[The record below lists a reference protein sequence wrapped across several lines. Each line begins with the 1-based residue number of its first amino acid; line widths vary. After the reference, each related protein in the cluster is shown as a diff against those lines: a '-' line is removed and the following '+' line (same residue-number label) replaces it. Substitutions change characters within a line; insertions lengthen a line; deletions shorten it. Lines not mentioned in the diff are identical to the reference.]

1 MRRALFRRGLLI
13 TLIAVLL
20 AACGGGKSNS
30 GGGTSGT
37 TKLTVGLVPV
47 IDIAPFY
54 LGIKHGFFS
63 AEGLDVT
70 PQLIQTGAT
79 VVSGVV
85 SGSLPIG
92 FSNTTSLVIAASKNI
107 PVQIISAGVSAGTGD
122 YAGLLVKAN
131 GPIKSVKDLAGKRI
145 AVNGLKNVGSL
156 TVNAALEA
164 NGVDISHITYIE
176 VPFPNMGTALVRN
189 QIDAAW
195 VVEPFVSANKAANNG
210 THLLIQTYMSLPA
223 HYPVAAYFVSQAYRS
238 GHADVVAKFQRAIA
252 KALDY
257 AQAHP
262 DEVRQVLPTYIKG
275 ITPQAAQH
283 LVLPEWSSNPYPDL
297 IKWTAD
303 HALKYGYI
311 TTEPDMS
318 KLVAVSSG

>member
-1 MRRALFRRGLLI
+1 MRSGLLKRGVLVA
-13 TLIAVLL
+13 LIAVLL
-20 AACGGGKSNS
+20 AACGGGKRS
-30 GGGTSGT
+30 GGGGGSGP

-54 LGIKHGFFS
+54 LGIKHGYFS

-70 PQLIQTGAT
+70 PKLIQTGAT
-79 VVSGVV
+79 VIQGAISGD
-85 SGSLPIG
+85 LQIG
-92 FSNTTSLVIAASKNI
+92 FSNDTSLVIAASKNI
-107 PVQIISAGVSAGTGD
+107 PVQIIAAGVSAARGD
-122 YAGLLVKAN
+122 YAGLLVKDN

-164 NGVDISHITYIE
+164 NGVDISHITYVE
-176 VPFPNMGTALVRN
+176 VPFPNMGTALVRG
-189 QIDAAW
+189 QVDAAW

-210 THLLIQTYMSLPA
+210 THLLIRTYESLPA
-223 HYPVAAYFVSQAYRS
+223 HFPVASYFVSQSYKS
-238 GHADVVAKFQRAIA
+238 QHPDVVAKFQRAIN

-257 AQAHP
+257 AQAHS
-262 DEVRQVLPTYIKG
+262 DEVRQILPTYIK

-311 TTEPDMS
+311 TTEPDIG
-318 KLVAVSSG
+318 KLVATSTS

>member
-1 MRRALFRRGLLI
+1 MRRALLKRGVLI
-13 TLIAVLL
+13 ALIAVLV
-20 AACGGGKSNS
+20 AACGGGKGSSGS
-30 GGGTSGT
+30 GGGN

-54 LGIKHGFFS
+54 LGIKHGFFT

-70 PQLIQTGAT
+70 PKLIQTGAT
-79 VVSGVV
+79 VVAGALSGDIQ
-85 SGSLPIG
+85 IG
-92 FSNTTSLVIAASKNI
+92 FSNTTSLVIAASKNV

-122 YAGLLVKAN
+122 YAGLLVRN
-131 GPIKSVKDLAGKRI
+131 DGSIKTPKDLEGKTI

-156 TVNAALEA
+156 TVNAALETF
-164 NGVDISHITYIE
+164 GVDWNKLNYIE
-176 VPFPNMGTALVRN
+176 VPFPNMGTSLAKK

-210 THLLIQTYMSLPA
+210 THLLLQTYSKLPA

-252 KALDY
+252 KSLDY
-257 AQAHP
+257 AQQHP

-275 ITPQAAQH
+275 ITPTAAAN

-318 KLVAVSSG
+318 KLIAVSSS